1 MVMPHVFAAA
11 ALLDASIVVIEPAVV
26 EPGRAPDAPPRILR
40 VEPGYNAPE
49 FRPAA
54 VLSEQEA
61 LRLRRQAQPSGRLCW
76 VTRVGSE
83 WALLLRVR
91 AAAGEPARDPRAAPP

>member
-11 ALLDASIVVIEPAVV
+11 ALLDASIMVIEPAVV

-54 VLSEQEA
+54 VLSEQQA
-61 LRLRRQAQPSGRLCW
+61 GLRRQAQQSGQVCW
-76 VTRVGSE
+76 VTRVGSA
-83 WALLLRVR
+83 WALLLE
-91 AAAGEPARDPRAAPP
+91 AAAGEPVRDPRVAPP